1 LKSNRLRLVTK
12 RNDLPLHE
20 RPGALPEVEL
30 RGIVVHAISQSE
42 CVEYVLDELDAG
54 RGGWVVTPNLDH
66 LVRAGRERDFA
77 ELYTEATL
85 RVVDGQILVWALA
98 LQRTPVPERV
108 AGSDLI
114 STLSEGAAR
123 RGRSVFLLG
132 GNPGTARKA
141 AEVLQARYPGLLV
154 VGTDCPPLGF
164 DKDPLAM
171 ARLSRKI
178 HHAKPDIVFVALGS
192 PKQELVIRHLRHDRP
207 EAWWLGVGISFSFLA
222 GEVRRAP
229 PWMQR
234 AGLEWLH
241 RMGQEPGRLFR
252 RYIVDGLPFAA
263 RLLLSAAVSGALP
276 RGRTAGPYGTQR
288 PRALLVDDDPMALEH
303 LELLLSS
310 RFPDLEITTRRTPDV
325 SGEFDF
331 YFLDNDFEGELMAGK
346 LAREIRARTN
356 AATVIAFSGTLDIET
371 LKRLINAGCDGACE
385 KGVPSSWRPI
395 LSLVEKRLSE
405 MVESHKRAAGAFGG
419 VKHAAGSIRDILEEW
434 NERQPEG
441 ETDDESGSSADDGE
455 KPGPLRKSA

>member
-1 LKSNRLRLVTK
+1 MAK

-20 RPGALPEVEL
+20 RPAALPEVEL
-30 RGIVVHAISQSE
+30 RGIVVHAISQAE
-42 CVEYVLDELDAG
+42 CVAYVLGELDAG

-66 LVRAGRERDFA
+66 VLRASRDREFR
-77 ELYTEATL
+77 ELYAEATL

-114 STLSEGAAR
+114 SSLSQGAAA

-141 AEVLQARYPGLLV
+141 AEALQARHPSLQV
-154 VGTDCPPLGF
+154 VGTDCPPHGF
-164 DKDPLAM
+164 DRDPLAM

-192 PKQELVIRHLRHDRP
+192 PKQEIVIRHLRHDRP

-222 GEVRRAP
+222 GEVQRAP
-229 PWMQR
+229 RWMQR
-234 AGLEWLH
+234 SGLEWLH
-241 RMGQEPGRLFR
+241 RVWQEPGRLFR
-252 RYIVDGLPFAA
+252 RYFVEGLPFAT
-263 RLLLSAAVSGALP
+263 RLLLSSAISGALP
-276 RGRTAGPYGTQR
+276 MGRTAGPYGTQR

-310 RFPDLEITTRRTPDV
+310 RFPDLEITTRRRPDV
-325 SGEFDF
+325 SGEFHF
-331 YFLDNDFEGELMAGK
+331 YFLDNDFEGELWAGE
-346 LAREIRARTN
+346 LARQIRARDKP
-356 AATVIAFSGTLDIET
+356 ATVVAFSGRLDIET

-395 LSLVEKRLSE
+395 LALVEKRLAE
-405 MVESHKRAAGAFGG
+405 MVSSHRRAAGPFGG
-419 VKHAAGSIRDILEEW
+419 VKHAAGSIRDLLQDWNQRPTEVGAAAEPPAAEDQEREW
-434 NERQPEG
+434 
-441 ETDDESGSSADDGE
+441 
-455 KPGPLRKSA
+455 RKSA

>member
-1 LKSNRLRLVTK
+1 MTK
-12 RNDLPLHE
+12 RNDLPLDE

-30 RGIVVHAISQSE
+30 RGIVVHAISQVE

-66 LVRAGRERDFA
+66 LLRAEREREFR

-85 RVVDGQILVWALA
+85 RVVDGQVLVWALG

-114 STLSEGAAR
+114 SKLSEGATR
-123 RGRSVFLLG
+123 CGRSVFLLG
-132 GNPGTARKA
+132 GNPGTAARA
-141 AEVLQARYPGLLV
+141 AEVLQARFPGLMV
-154 VGTDCPPLGF
+154 AGTDCPPVGF
-164 DKDPLAM
+164 EKDPLAM

-178 HHAKPDIVFVALGS
+178 HQAEPDIVFVALGS
-192 PKQELVIRHLRHDRP
+192 PKQEFVIRHLRHDRP
-207 EAWWLGVGISFSFLA
+207 EAWWLGVGISFSFLC
-222 GEVRRAP
+222 GDVQRAP
-229 PWMQR
+229 RWMQR

-241 RMGQEPGRLFR
+241 RMAQEPERLFK
-252 RYIVDGLPFAA
+252 RYCIDGLPFAA

-276 RGRTAGPYGTQR
+276 MGKTAGPYGMQR

-310 RFPDLEITTRRTPDV
+310 RFPDLEITTRRAPDV
-325 SGEFDF
+325 TGEFDF
-331 YFLDNDFEGELMAGK
+331 FFLDNDFEGELMAGK
-346 LAREIRARTN
+346 LAREIRRREQR
-356 AATVIAFSGTLDIET
+356 ATVVAFSGRLDIET

-395 LSLVEKRLSE
+395 LALVEKRLAE
-405 MVESHKRAAGAFGG
+405 MVDSHKRQAGAFGG
-419 VKHAAGSIRDILEEW
+419 VKHAAGSIRDILEAW
-434 NERQPEG
+434 NERAPESQPERQ
-441 ETDDESGSSADDGE
+441 DESQTERPDAQ
-455 KPGPLRKSA
+455 PLRKSA

>member
-1 LKSNRLRLVTK
+1 MAK
-12 RNDLPLHE
+12 RNDLPLNE
-20 RPGALPEVEL
+20 RPAALPEVEL
-30 RGIVVHAISQSE
+30 RGIGVHAISQIE

-54 RGGWVVTPNLDH
+54 RGGWIVTPNLDH
-66 LVRAGRERDFA
+66 LLRASREREFR
-77 ELYTEATL
+77 ELYSEATL

-114 STLSEGAAR
+114 SLLSENAAAR
-123 RGRSVFLLG
+123 KRSVFLLG

-141 AEVLQARYPGLLV
+141 ADVLQARHPGLIV
-154 VGTDCPPLGF
+154 AGFDCPPLGF
-164 DKDPLAM
+164 DRDPLAM

-178 HHAKPDIVFVALGS
+178 HQAKPDIVFVALGS

-229 PWMQR
+229 RWMQR
-234 AGLEWLH
+234 SGLEWAH
-241 RMGQEPGRLFR
+241 RVWQEPGRLFR

-263 RLLLSAAVSGALP
+263 RLLFSAAVSGVLP
-276 RGRTAGPYGTQR
+276 KGRTAGPYGTQR
-288 PRALLVDDDPMALEH
+288 PRALLVDDEPMALEH

-310 RFPDLEITTRRTPDV
+310 RFPDLEITTRTAPDV
-325 SGEFDF
+325 AGDYDF

-346 LAREIRARTN
+346 LAREIRAREK
-356 AATVIAFSGTLDIET
+356 AATVVAFSGNLDIDT

-395 LSLVEKRLSE
+395 LALVEKRLAE
-405 MVESHKRAAGAFGG
+405 MVVSHRRAAGPFGG
-419 VKHAAGSIRDILEEW
+419 VKHAAGSIRDLLQDW
-434 NERQPEG
+434 NQRPAEPAEDAGAAVTEDER
-441 ETDDESGSSADDGE
+441 AW
-455 KPGPLRKSA
+455 RKSA

>member
-1 LKSNRLRLVTK
+1 VKPSSHRPRPAISAS
-12 RNDLPLHE
+12 RSDLPLAA
-20 RPGALPEVEL
+20 RPAALPEVEL
-30 RGIVVHAISQSE
+30 RGIGIHAISQVE
-42 CVEYVLDELDAG
+42 CVEYVLAELDAG
-54 RGGWVVTPNLDH
+54 HGGWVVTPNLDH
-66 LVRAGRERDFA
+66 LLRAGRDREFR
-77 ELYTEATL
+77 ELYSEATL
-85 RVVDGQILVWALA
+85 RVVDGQTLVWALA

-114 STLSEGAAR
+114 SRLSEGAAQ

-141 AEVLQARYPGLLV
+141 AEVLQQRYPGLEV
-154 VGTDCPPLGF
+154 AGTDCPPLGF

-178 HHAKPDIVFVALGS
+178 HHAEPDIVFVALGS
-192 PKQELVIRHLRHDRP
+192 PRQELVIRHLRHDRP

-229 PWMQR
+229 RWMQR
-234 AGLEWLH
+234 CGLEWLH
-241 RMGQEPGRLFR
+241 RVGQEPVRLFK
-252 RYIVDGLPFAA
+252 RYFVDGLPFAA
-263 RLLLSAAVSGALP
+263 WLLLTSAVSGALP
-276 RGRTAGPYGTQR
+276 KGKTAGPYGTQH

-310 RFPDLEITTRRTPDV
+310 RFPDLEIETRLAPDV

-346 LAREIRARTN
+346 LAREIRARDRD
-356 AATVIAFSGTLDIET
+356 ATVIAFSGRLDVDT

-395 LSLVEKRLSE
+395 LTLVEKRLE
-405 MVESHKRAAGAFGG
+405 GMVESHRRAAGPFGG
-419 VKHAAGSIRDILEEW
+419 VKHAAGSIRDLLEDW
-434 NERQPEG
+434 NERPG
-441 ETDDESGSSADDGE
+441 EEEERGDW
-455 KPGPLRKSA
+455 RKSA

>member
-1 LKSNRLRLVTK
+1 MC
-12 RNDLPLHE
+12 
-20 RPGALPEVEL
+20 
-30 RGIVVHAISQSE
+30 GIGVHAISQVE

-66 LVRAGRERDFA
+66 LLRSTRDSEFR

-114 STLSEGAAR
+114 SKLSAGAAA

-132 GNPGTARKA
+132 GNPGTAKKA
-141 AEVLQARYPGLLV
+141 AEVLRARHPGLIV
-154 VGTDCPPLGF
+154 AGTDCPPMGF
-164 DKDPLAM
+164 DKDALAM

-178 HHAKPDIVFVALGS
+178 HHAEPDIVFVALGS

-207 EAWWLGVGISFSFLA
+207 EAWWLGVGISFSFLC
-222 GEVRRAP
+222 GEVQRAP
-229 PWMQR
+229 LWMQR
-234 AGLEWLH
+234 CGLEWLH
-241 RMGQEPGRLFR
+241 RVWQEPGRLFK
-252 RYIVDGLPFAA
+252 RYFVEGLPFAA
-263 RLLLSAAVSGALP
+263 RLLFSSAIRGALP
-276 RGRTAGPYGTQR
+276 MGKTAGPYGTQR

-310 RFPDLEITTRRTPDV
+310 RFPDLELSTRRTPDV
-325 SGEFDF
+325 SGDFDF
-331 YFLDNDFEGELMAGK
+331 YFLDNEFGGEMMAGK
-346 LAREIRARTN
+346 LACEIRARAK
-356 AATVIAFSGTLDIET
+356 AATVVAFSGRLDIET
-371 LKRLINAGCDGACE
+371 LKRLINAGCDGAAE

-395 LSLVEKRLSE
+395 LTLVEKRLAD
-405 MVESHKRAAGAFGG
+405 MVTSHRREAGPFGG

-434 NERQPEG
+434 NERPED
-441 ETDDESGSSADDGE
+441 EKDDQRW
-455 KPGPLRKSA
+455 RKSA

>member
-1 LKSNRLRLVTK
+1 MAK
-12 RNDLPLHE
+12 RNDLPLSE
-20 RPGALPEVEL
+20 RPAALPEVEL
-30 RGIVVHAISQSE
+30 RGIVVHAISQVE

-66 LVRAGRERDFA
+66 LLRASRDEEFR

-85 RVVDGQILVWALA
+85 RVVDGQVLVWALA

-114 STLSEGAAR
+114 ARLSEGAAAR
-123 RGRSVFLLG
+123 KRSVFLLG

-141 AEVLQARYPGLLV
+141 ADVLQARYPGLSV
-154 VGTDCPPLGF
+154 AGTDCPPVGF
-164 DKDPLAM
+164 DRDPLAM

-178 HHAKPDIVFVALGS
+178 HQAKPDIVFVALGS

-222 GEVRRAP
+222 GEVQRAP
-229 PWMQR
+229 VWMQR

-241 RMGQEPGRLFR
+241 RVWQEPGRLFR
-252 RYIVDGLPFAA
+252 RYFVDGLPFAA
-263 RLLLSAAVSGALP
+263 RLLASAAISGALP
-276 RGRTAGPYGTQR
+276 MGRTAGPYGTQR

-310 RFPDLEITTRRTPDV
+310 RYPDLEITTRTTPDV
-325 SGEFDF
+325 AGVFDF
-331 YFLDNDFEGELMAGK
+331 YFLDNDFEGELMAGE
-346 LAREIRARTN
+346 LAREIRARGRP
-356 AATVIAFSGTLDIET
+356 ATVVAFSGHLDVDT

-395 LSLVEKRLSE
+395 LALVEKRLAE
-405 MVESHKRAAGAFGG
+405 MVTSHQRAAGPFGG
-419 VKHAAGSIRDILEEW
+419 VKHAAGSIRDLLQEW
-434 NERQPEG
+434 NQRAPEADGDADPAAEERREW
-441 ETDDESGSSADDGE
+441 
-455 KPGPLRKSA
+455 RKSA

>member
-1 LKSNRLRLVTK
+1 MKPSRPRIAA
-12 RNDLPLHE
+12 RRSHLPLAE

-30 RGIVVHAISQSE
+30 RGMVVHAVSQAE

-66 LVRAGRERDFA
+66 LRRVERDREFH
-77 ELYTEATL
+77 ELYAEATL
-85 RVVDGQILVWALA
+85 RVVDGQVLVWALA

-114 STLSEGAAR
+114 SRLSEGAAG

-132 GNPGTARKA
+132 GNPGTARRA
-141 AEVLQARYPGLLV
+141 AEVLQATYPGLEV
-154 VGTDCPPLGF
+154 AGTDCPPVGF
-164 DKDPLAM
+164 DRDALAM

-178 HHAKPDIVFVALGS
+178 HHARPDIVFVALGS
-192 PKQELVIRHLRHDRP
+192 PKQEFVIRHLRHDRP

-229 PWMQR
+229 RWIQR

-241 RMGQEPGRLFR
+241 RFWQEPGRLFR
-252 RYIVDGLPFAA
+252 RYFVDGLPFAA
-263 RLLLSAAVSGALP
+263 RLLLTSAVSGMLP
-276 RGRTAGPYGTQR
+276 MGKTAGPYGTQR

-310 RFPDLEITTRRTPDV
+310 RFPDLEISTRRAPDV
-325 SGEFDF
+325 SGDFDF
-331 YFLDNDFEGELMAGK
+331 FFLDNDFGGERVAGR
-346 LAREIRARTN
+346 LAREIRAREKP
-356 AATVIAFSGTLDIET
+356 ATVVAFTAHLDVET

-395 LSLVEKRLSE
+395 LALVEERLAD
-405 MVESHKRAAGAFGG
+405 MVDSHKRAAGPFGG
-419 VKHAAGSIRDILEEW
+419 VRHAAGSIRDLLEDW
-434 NERQPEG
+434 NQRAG
-441 ETDDESGSSADDGE
+441 EPPGEAEQRRSA
-455 KPGPLRKSA
+455 